1 MTPKQERF
9 CQEYLLDCN
18 ATAAAKRAGYSINSA
33 NEIASELMANEE
45 IKFRVEN
52 LMEERS
58 KRVGVSADY
67 VLGELV
73 AISRVSEDSNRIKAL
88 ELIGKHLHMF
98 NDKIDVNV
106 TLAKKA
112 EEFSKLSKEDQLRLL
127 QESMKQLEG
136 EIRDG
141 QPTLSNQQVEK

>member
-18 ATAAAKRAGYSINSA
+18 ATAAAKRAGFAETSA
-33 NEIASELMANEE
+33 NEYSGELMAKDDIRQRIEY
-45 IKFRVEN
+45 

-58 KRVGVSADY
+58 RRVGVNADY

-73 AISRVSEDSNRIKAL
+73 AISRTSEDANRIRAL
-88 ELIGKHLHMF
+88 ELLGKHLQMF
-98 NDKIDVNV
+98 NDKLDVNV

-112 EEFSKLSKEDQLRLL
+112 EEFSKLSKEEQLRLL
-127 QESMKQLEG
+127 HESVKQLEG
-136 EIRDG
+136 EITNGKTEVRD
-141 QPTLSNQQVEK
+141 QR

>member
-18 ATAAAKRAGYSINSA
+18 ATAAAKRAGYSELSA
-33 NEIASELMANEE
+33 NSTAADLMKEE
-45 IKFRVEN
+45 EVRARIEF

-58 KRVGVSADY
+58 KRVGVNADY

-73 AISRVSEDSNRIKAL
+73 AISRTSEDSNRIKAL

-98 NDKIDVNV
+98 NDKLDVNV

-112 EEFSKLSKEDQLRLL
+112 EEFSKLPKEEQLKLL
-127 QESMKQLEG
+127 RESMAQLEG
-136 EIRDG
+136 EINDSVAEK
-141 QPTLSNQQVEK
+141 TLEGKT

>member
-18 ATAAAKRAGYSINSA
+18 ASAAARRAGFAISSA
-33 NEIASELMANEE
+33 NEYSAELMGKDDIRDRIEY
-45 IKFRVEN
+45 

-58 KRVGVSADY
+58 RRVGVNADY
-67 VLGELV
+67 VLGELL
-73 AISRVSEDSNRIKAL
+73 AISRTSEDANRIKAL

-98 NDKIDVNV
+98 NDKLDVNV

-112 EEFSKLSKEDQLRLL
+112 EEFSKLSKEEQLKLL
-127 QESMKQLEG
+127 HESVKQLEG
-136 EIRDG
+136 EITNG
-141 QPTLSNQQVEK
+141 NQT